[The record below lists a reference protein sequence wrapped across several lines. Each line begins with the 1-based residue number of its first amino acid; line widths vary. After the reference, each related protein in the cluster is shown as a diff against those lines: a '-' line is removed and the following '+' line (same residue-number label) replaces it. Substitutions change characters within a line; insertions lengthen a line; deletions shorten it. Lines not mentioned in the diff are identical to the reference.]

1 MNYEE
6 FKNEIVTR
14 CKAEGA
20 CQTEFKRIL
29 NSESFTDIFTVLK
42 DNFSWACIHKIIEA
56 EILTAVLPEANASD
70 IWVNVNTSTG
80 YLFASDSATVR
91 AWGSATVEAWGSAT
105 VRASDSATVR
115 AWGSATV
122 EAWGSATVRA
132 SDSATVR
139 ASDSA
144 TVRASDSATVRA
156 SDSATVRAWGSAFIS
171 SYTNIECKL
180 SDHAIFRNTS
190 TNEITIM
197 EGAYTIIT
205 KTPETN
211 S

>member
-6 FKNEIVTR
+6 FKNEIVNR

-42 DNFSWACIHKIIEA
+42 ANFSWACDHKIIEA

-80 YLFASDSATVR
+80 YLFASDSATV
-91 AWGSATVEAWGSAT
+91 EAWGSAT
-105 VRASDSATVR
+105 VRAS
-115 AWGSATV
+115 GSATV
-122 EAWGSATVRA
+122 EASGSATVRA
-132 SDSATVR
+132 S
-139 ASDSA
+139 
-144 TVRASDSATVRA
+144 
-156 SDSATVRAWGSAFIS
+156 GSAFIS
-171 SYTNIECKL
+171 SYSNIECKI
-180 SDHAIFRNTS
+180 SDHAIYRITS
-190 TNEITIM
+190 TNEITVM

-211 S
+211 P